1 MKIAEVGEKAYEAF
15 ITERYVERKEPIS
28 KTISVNNLRIF
39 DNETAYGRKEQQ
51 IKYLKN
57 DVSLFSRLFKACQ
70 NRDGDLDDFFRD
82 EKQEFPPFI
91 SQYNDLRSGNKADLL
106 KYLENEAASPS
117 QSDPPEFDF
126 AIINGAA
133 FINALTPD
141 ANQTFKEHAA
151 QKFIPC
157 IAKFLS
163 NVLII
168 DVVFD
173 VHLENSL
180 KNSA

>member
-1 MKIAEVGEKAYEAF
+1 M
-15 ITERYVERKEPIS
+15 
-28 KTISVNNLRIF
+28 
-39 DNETAYGRKEQQ
+39 
-51 IKYLKN
+51 
-57 DVSLFSRLFKACQ
+57 
-70 NRDGDLDDFFRD
+70 
-82 EKQEFPPFI
+82 
-91 SQYNDLRSGNKADLL
+91 
-106 KYLENEAASPS
+106 ENEAASPS

-126 AIINGAA
+126 VIINGAA